1 MSRKGDIVLA
11 KFPFTNHEESKLRPV
26 LILSKSPG
34 EFDDYIVAFI
44 SSQIRHY
51 VPEVDFLLE
60 VSSGYFKDTGLKITS
75 VIKTGKIA
83 TISVDVIA
91 GKIGSLNK
99 ELTER
104 VIDKIITILRNF

>member
-11 KFPFTNHEESKLRPV
+11 KFSFTNHEESKLRPV

-104 VIDKIITILRNF
+104 VIDKIIKILRNF